1 MIPFLYIFLLFILCT
16 PSFLFKTKSTFSIY
30 IVHSLIFTFIL
41 YMTYNL
47 VKGRTLEG
55 NTSIDSVKISMKNPE
70 EIIDFIKTLFGIR
83 EKKLTVEIV
92 NDLSAMDRET
102 S

>member
-1 MIPFLYIFLLFILCT
+1 MDMMEQHMNMQIFVNVYQGAVSSDDC
-16 PSFLFKTKSTFSIY
+16 K
-30 IVHSLIFTFIL
+30 
-41 YMTYNL
+41 
-47 VKGRTLEG
+47 
-55 NTSIDSVKISMKNPE
+55 

-83 EKKLTVEIV
+83 EKKLTLEIV

>member
-1 MIPFLYIFLLFILCT
+1 
-16 PSFLFKTKSTFSIY
+16 
-30 IVHSLIFTFIL
+30 
-41 YMTYNL
+41 
-47 VKGRTLEG
+47 
-55 NTSIDSVKISMKNPE
+55 MKNPE
-70 EIIDFIKTLFGIR
+70 EIINFIKTLFGIR

>member
-16 PSFLFKTKSTFSIY
+16 PSFLFKTKSVFSIY

-47 VKGRTLEG
+47 VKGRTLEA
-55 NTSIDSVKISMKNPE
+55 NTSMDSVKISMENPK
-70 EIIDFIKTLFGIR
+70 EIIDFVKTLFGIR
-83 EKKLTVEIV
+83 EKKMTVEII
-92 NDLSAMDRET
+92 NDLSAMDREI

>member
-16 PSFLFKTKSTFSIY
+16 PSFLFKTKSVFSIY

-47 VKGRTLEG
+47 VKGKTLEG
-55 NTSIDSVKISMKNPE
+55 NETRSVNLSMENPK
-70 EIIDFIKTLFGIR
+70 EIIDFVKTLFGIR
-83 EKKLTVEIV
+83 EKKMTVEII
-92 NDLSAMDRET
+92 NDLSAMDREI

>member
-16 PSFLFKTKSTFSIY
+16 PSFLFKTKSVFSIY

-47 VKGRTLEG
+47 VKGKTLEG
-55 NTSIDSVKISMKNPE
+55 NETMSVNLSMENSK
-70 EIIDFIKTLFGIR
+70 EIIDFVKTLFGIR
-83 EKKLTVEIV
+83 EKKMTVEII
-92 NDLSAMDRET
+92 NDLSAMDREI

>member
-1 MIPFLYIFLLFILCT
+1 MIPVLYIFLLFILCT
-16 PSFLFKTKSTFSIY
+16 PSFLFKTKSVFSIY

-47 VKGRTLEG
+47 VKGKTLEG
-55 NTSIDSVKISMKNPE
+55 NKTMSVNLSMENPK
-70 EIIDFIKTLFGIR
+70 EIIDFVKTLFGIR
-83 EKKLTVEIV
+83 EKKMTVEII
-92 NDLSAMDRET
+92 NDLSAMDREI

>member
-16 PSFLFKTKSTFSIY
+16 PSFLFKTKSAFSIY

-47 VKGRTLEG
+47 VKGKTIEG
-55 NTSIDSVKISMKNPE
+55 NETIKSVKISMENPN
-70 EIIDFIKTLFGIR
+70 EIIDFIQTLFGIR
-83 EKKLTVEIV
+83 KKELKIHVI
-92 NDLSAMDRET
+92 NDVSSMDRR
-102 S
+102 

>member
-16 PSFLFKTKSTFSIY
+16 PSFLFKTKSVFSIY

-47 VKGRTLEG
+47 VKGRTLEA
-55 NTSIDSVKISMKNPE
+55 NTSRDRVTLSMENPK
-70 EIIDFIKTLFGIR
+70 EIIDFVKTLFGIR
-83 EKKLTVEIV
+83 EKKMTVEII
-92 NDLSAMDRET
+92 NDLSAMDREI

>member
-16 PSFLFKTKSTFSIY
+16 PSFLFKTKSAFSIY

-55 NTSIDSVKISMKNPE
+55 NETMNSVKISMENPK
-70 EIIDFIKTLFGIR
+70 EIIEFIKTLFGIR
-83 EKKLTVEIV
+83 EKKMTVEIV
-92 NDLSAMDRET
+92 NDLSAMDREK